1 MKKRLYFICFSL
13 LCLTYS
19 CQKDKTNNQ
28 ETNQI
33 PQELTQDNYHTFAK
47 SLAKVIDNKEIK
59 AALKT
64 KALEKFDGDYDVLVK
79 DFALIKLKD
88 GTSILDLLTK
98 EDKTIKTIIENNP
111 LLTIYVPKLKIFDA
125 NNWDIDNITPIVAV
139 RNLHPDSTEI
149 NAYDHNNK
157 IVRLKKTT
165 EPNIAT
171 ILIKKN
177 EIVPFLNDK
186 STQVVRAKSFD
197 SVLSVNKAT
206 SNNKRASSERN
217 WRVLDPLAPKV
228 LEAIDKNIPL
238 SNIRDYVYYGL
249 NPNENI
255 NKSVLTGYDYAEH
268 IISIELTSEL
278 VLDKIADWGEGNLE
292 IKIVVNIPQQN
303 GTPLQINKV
312 IFCTKD
318 DLYQAPTHRV
328 PGYVK
333 PFVGFD
339 PIQIATWDNY
349 NLGNM
354 WTFHAEEFDE
364 GEERTTTET
373 IENTFTKE
381 GGGSFEVTL
390 KEIFK
395 IGLSGKTSTVEK
407 KTSTFTMK
415 STNNSDNMYDAILN
429 YLEPVAHLEKVGRDS
444 YQYRPYYLNTGAI
457 KIRVEPYPTAG
468 L

>member
-1 MKKRLYFICFSL
+1 MRRELYFTFLSL
-13 LCLTYS
+13 IFLIYS

-79 DFALIKLKD
+79 DFVLIKLKD
-88 GTSILDLLTK
+88 GKSILDLLAK
-98 EDKTIKTIIENNP
+98 QNEEVRSIIANNP
-111 LLTIYVPKLKIFDA
+111 LLTIYVPELKIFSA
-125 NNWDIDNITPIVAV
+125 NNWDTEKTTPIVAV
-139 RNLHPDSTEI
+139 RNNNGS
-149 NAYDHNNK
+149 NK
-157 IVRLKKTT
+157 IYAYNTRLNIVELDKKI
-165 EPNIAT
+165 EPTNPT
-171 ILIKKN
+171 ILVKTN
-177 EIVPFLNDK
+177 ERLPLINDE
-186 STQVVRAKSFD
+186 STQVIIAKSFD
-197 SVLSVNKAT
+197 STSSVNKAA
-206 SNNKRASSERN
+206 SVNNRASSNRN

-228 LEAIDKNIPL
+228 LEAINKNIPL

-255 NKSVLTGYDYAEH
+255 NESKLTGYDYAEH
-268 IISIELTSEL
+268 IISIQLTDEL
-278 VLDKIADWGEGNLE
+278 VLNKIADWGEGDLE
-292 IKIVVNIPQQN
+292 IKITVNIPQQN

-318 DLYQAPTHRV
+318 ELYQPPSGRTA
-328 PGYVK
+328 GYLK

-390 KEIFK
+390 NEIFK
-395 IGLSGKTSTVEK
+395 IGLSGKASKVER

-429 YLEPVAHLEKVGRDS
+429 YLEPVAQLEKVGRDS

-457 KIRVEPYPTAG
+457 KIRVEPYPTGG